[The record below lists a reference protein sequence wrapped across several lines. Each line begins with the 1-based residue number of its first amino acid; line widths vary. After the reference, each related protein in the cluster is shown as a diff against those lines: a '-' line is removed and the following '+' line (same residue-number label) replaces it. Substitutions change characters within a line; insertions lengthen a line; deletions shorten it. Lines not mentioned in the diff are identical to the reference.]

1 MLSRRE
7 SRVALHEHRAKEYHG
22 HQFGSFIH
30 DVVYGGNDGIVTTFA
45 VVAGSVGADLPNL
58 VVIILGLANLFADGT
73 SMGTGA
79 YLSLRSERDQYER
92 IRKEEFEEID
102 EHPEIEREEIRD
114 AYEKK
119 GFYGEDLEHV
129 VRVLTA
135 DRSVWVDTM
144 MCEEHRMLPETFE
157 SPFHHGVATFVS
169 FVFFGSIP
177 LIPYLFSVPKYL
189 QFPVAIASTFVALL
203 FLGLLRSFITRERL
217 FRGPIEIIFVGAL
230 GAFVAYGIG
239 FLLHQYMG
247 VSL

>member
-1 MLSRRE
+1 M
-7 SRVALHEHRAKEYHG
+7 ALHEHQAKEYHG

-45 VVAGSVGADLPNL
+45 VVAGSMGADLPNL

-92 IRKEEFEEID
+92 IRKEELEEIN
-102 EHPEIEREEIRD
+102 EHPEIEREEVRD

-119 GFYGEDLEHV
+119 GFHGEDLERV
-129 VRVLTA
+129 VHVLTA
-135 DRSVWVDTM
+135 NQSVWVDTM
-144 MCEEHRMLPETFE
+144 MCEEHQMLPETFE
-157 SPFHHGVATFVS
+157 SPFKHGVATFAS

-177 LIPYLFSVPKYL
+177 LIPYLFSVPEYL
-189 QFPVAIASTFVALL
+189 QFPVAIVSTFLALL

-217 FRGPIEIIFVGAL
+217 FRGPVEIIFVGAL
-230 GAFVAYGIG
+230 GALVAYGIG
-239 FLLHQYMG
+239 FVLHWYMG
-247 VSL
+247 ISL

>member
-1 MLSRRE
+1 M
-7 SRVALHEHRAKEYHG
+7 ALHKHWAEEFHG

-92 IRKEEFEEID
+92 IRKEEFEEIERCPD
-102 EHPEIEREEIRD
+102 IEREEIRD

-119 GFYGEDLEHV
+119 GFEGEDLESA

-135 DRSVWVDTM
+135 DKKVWVDTM

-157 SPFHHGVATFVS
+157 SPLKHGAATFVS
-169 FVFFGSIP
+169 FVCFGSIP
-177 LIPYLFSVPKYL
+177 LIPYLFSVPKSF
-189 QFPVAIASTFVALL
+189 QFSVAVGSTFVALL
-203 FLGLLRSFITRERL
+203 FLGLLRSIVTRERL

-230 GAFVAYGIG
+230 GALVAYGIG
-239 FLLHQYMG
+239 FLIHQYLG
-247 VSL
+247 VTL